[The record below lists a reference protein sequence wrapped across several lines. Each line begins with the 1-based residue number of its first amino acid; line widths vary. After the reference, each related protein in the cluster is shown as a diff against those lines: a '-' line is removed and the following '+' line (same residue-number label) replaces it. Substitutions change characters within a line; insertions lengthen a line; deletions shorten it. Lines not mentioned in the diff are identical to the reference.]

1 MEKAKELSKK
11 SARKKTH
18 PKPSKYLKMPVSA
31 LCVIK
36 KWRISASVDTKR
48 QSGRPTKR
56 ASKSA
61 SAVRKIGQ
69 DIKKNCYATS
79 AEIQI

>member
-1 MEKAKELSKK
+1 MPG
-11 SARKKTH
+11 SA
-18 PKPSKYLKMPVSA
+18 P
-31 LCVIK
+31 CVIK

-48 QSGRPTKR
+48 RSGRPTK
-56 ASKSA
+56 KSA

-79 AEIQI
+79 AEIQV